1 MKIRTLLIMAL
12 LFLTLPALSQKRRV
26 KQLTPEQLEQQQR
39 QEKLDR
45 MMAKTQCIMFIDSI
59 VVNKQE
65 FLQVYHLAPE
75 VGQITRYQDFF
86 NIRKQPNAYVYVNE
100 LGSKCFY
107 SIEQED
113 STIQLFSSE
122 NINSRWSHPKPLSEI
137 NDDHEFL
144 RVNYPFM
151 MGDGQTFYFAAE
163 GGEGLGGYDIY
174 VTRYDADDKQFLRPA
189 NIGMPFNSEA
199 NDYLYVIDE
208 YSNLG
213 WFATD
218 RNQPADSVCIYTFI
232 PPQTRQ
238 TYSAS
243 GFSPEEIATFA
254 RIDRIADSWTD
265 ETARQD
271 AIKRL
276 HKVAGQEAADIPATD
291 FHFVINDH
299 IVYTRSSD
307 FKASGNLQRFQKLT
321 ALNRHY
327 ERIVNTLNHARDYFV
342 TASENEREVLRPEI
356 LASEQKQHQLFVD
369 IHHLEKTIRNTEII
383 YLTKNK

>member
-122 NINSRWSHPKPLSEI
+122 NINSRWSHPKPLSGI

-189 NIGMPFNSEA
+189 NIGMPFN
-199 NDYLYVIDE
+199 I
-208 YSNLG
+208 
-213 WFATD
+213 
-218 RNQPADSVCIYTFI
+218 
-232 PPQTRQ
+232 
-238 TYSAS
+238 
-243 GFSPEEIATFA
+243 
-254 RIDRIADSWTD
+254 
-265 ETARQD
+265 
-271 AIKRL
+271 
-276 HKVAGQEAADIPATD
+276 
-291 FHFVINDH
+291 
-299 IVYTRSSD
+299 
-307 FKASGNLQRFQKLT
+307 
-321 ALNRHY
+321 
-327 ERIVNTLNHARDYFV
+327 
-342 TASENEREVLRPEI
+342 
-356 LASEQKQHQLFVD
+356 
-369 IHHLEKTIRNTEII
+369 
-383 YLTKNK
+383 